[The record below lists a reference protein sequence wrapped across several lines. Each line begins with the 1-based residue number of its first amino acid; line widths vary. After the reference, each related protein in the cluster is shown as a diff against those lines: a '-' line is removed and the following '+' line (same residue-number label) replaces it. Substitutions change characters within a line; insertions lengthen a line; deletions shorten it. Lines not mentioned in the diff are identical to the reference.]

1 MNLVQATIAYPLTA
15 AVFLALDVVWLSTM
29 ADRLYRPA
37 IGHLM
42 SDRFVMGPAV
52 LFYLL
57 YVAGVVFFAV
67 GPALSA
73 RRPALMALGLGA
85 LLGLLCYATYDLTN
99 QATLKG
105 WPWHVTLADLA
116 WGAFVTGTS
125 AAVACAAVP
134 WVQGWFTRS

>member
-1 MNLVQATIAYPLTA
+1 MNLVQAAIAYPLVA
-15 AVFLALDVVWLSTM
+15 LVFLALDAVWLSTM

-42 SDRFVMGPAV
+42 SERFVVGPAA

-67 GPALSA
+67 APAVGS
-73 RRPALMALGLGA
+73 RRPALAALGLGA

-105 WPWHVTLADLA
+105 WPWHVTIADLA
-116 WGAFVTGTS
+116 WGTFVTGAS
-125 AAVACAAVP
+125 AAAATALLP
-134 WVQGWFTRS
+134 IVQGWFTRS

>member
-1 MNLVQATIAYPLTA
+1 MNLVQAAIAYPLVA
-15 AVFLALDVVWLSTM
+15 LVFLGLDAVWLSTM

-42 SDRFVMGPAV
+42 TERFVVGPAA

-67 GPALSA
+67 APAMGA
-73 RRPALMALGLGA
+73 RRPVLAALGTGA

-105 WPWHVTLADLA
+105 WPWQVTIADLA
-116 WGAFVTGTS
+116 WGAFVTGVS
-125 AAVACAAVP
+125 AAAATALLP
-134 WVQGWFTRS
+134 IVQGWFNRS